1 MLVGSTPMREGYC
14 MQPLNKIINLIEEV
28 NCLWLKKN
36 FEFERNDQVA
46 LKGEEQS
53 DLFSLGTH
61 QI

>member
-1 MLVGSTPMREGYC
+1 

-28 NCLWLKKN
+28 NCLWLKKKKI
-36 FEFERNDQVA
+36 EFERNDQVA